1 MSCKNLIF
9 VVSRVGRDNKRWKQT
24 DRRKWRRE
32 QHIFVTQDFNKKLDR
47 MFANE
52 TKRARFVETTEFDFL
67 LKKFINDVTFGKGEN
82 EIKIDA

>member
-1 MSCKNLIF
+1 
-9 VVSRVGRDNKRWKQT
+9 
-24 DRRKWRRE
+24 
-32 QHIFVTQDFNKKLDR
+32 